1 MRGRE
6 SVSNR
11 QVQNLSPPG
20 LNFAQAKGLKFCT
33 GGAYILHD
41 PTVTIYIG
49 LFRATSDFI
58 YTNSRKVSFKVSYGE
73 ARRQ

>member
-1 MRGRE
+1 MVLRLGRYG
-6 SVSNR
+6 SNPYR

-49 LFRATSDFI
+49 LFREEFDYI
-58 YTNSRKVSFKVSYGE
+58 YKGG
-73 ARRQ
+73 RRQ